1 MCGAVDDALHLWFL
15 MLKKDIM
22 PNEISCSTLLDAFFK
37 MNDFE
42 RTLKLWY
49 GILARGLAKS

>member
-1 MCGAVDDALHLWFL
+1 

-22 PNEISCSTLLDAFFK
+22 PNEINCSTLLDAFFK

-42 RTLKLWY
+42 RALKLWY